1 MSTRPGIKPPVMK
14 DCNAQR
20 TGLSSYGGL
29 TMDDDD
35 IFIGHVFY
43 GIGSDDGGFYVA
55 VRLQWPDL
63 SSRTFV
69 AEARFQLWADAVHY
83 MEVMEA
89 DGLQTAMRLGLDMTR
104 DKGSQN

>member
-1 MSTRPGIKPPVMK
+1 MSIRPGIKRRPMK
-14 DCNAQR
+14 GYNVQH
-20 TGLSSYGGL
+20 TESSSYGGL

-35 IFIGHVFY
+35 VLIGHVFY

-55 VRLQWPDL
+55 VRIQWPDY

-89 DGLQTAMRLGLDMTR
+89 DGMQTAMRLGLGMTR